1 MTVRKKERGRP
12 KHEITDQNRHLV
24 RFAKIAGVTD
34 AQICELLEIS
44 SVNTLKKYYGE
55 ELSNGVASL
64 NVQIAGKLF
73 EKAMS
78 GDTGS
83 LIFWAKSRMGWS
95 DKGAQPTDNEIIV
108 TVKNPKHKNHDP
120 NAIERA
126 LNES

>member
-1 MTVRKKERGRP
+1 MLG
-12 KHEITDQNRHLV
+12 
-24 RFAKIAGVTD
+24 
-34 AQICELLEIS
+34 IS

-55 ELSNGVASL
+55 ELSNGVSSL
-64 NVQIAGKLF
+64 NAQIAGKLF

-83 LIFWAKSRMGWS
+83 LIFWAKARMGWS

-120 NAIERA
+120 NAIEKA